1 MSRPG
6 RNNKNFNGQDFE
18 MGNEAPNRA
27 PIVHI
32 YPTTPTF
39 TIQPFDGSGDIC
51 EFLENFESQAFAF
64 EWPNDKQVRLIQAY

>member
-18 MGNEAPNRA
+18 MGNEAPNRT

-51 EFLENFESQAFAF
+51 EFL
-64 EWPNDKQVRLIQAY
+64 